1 MGRWCSGDTD
11 MPIDQ
16 SSVTERGGV
25 TLTGLRWGQVG
36 PRRRA
41 GRDPSTAG
49 RGRRACRPAARTVRA
64 GRPRL

>member
-11 MPIDQ
+11 MPFDQ
-16 SSVTERGGV
+16 NSVTESGGD
-25 TLTGLRWGQVG
+25 TLTRLRWGQVRL
-36 PRRRA
+36 RRRA

-49 RGRRACRPAARTVRA
+49 RGHRACRPVARTVRA